1 MTIFFATLALS
12 LGTNPTKQQGLRRTR
27 KLGHLYLRVFSFRK
41 KFPCKAVI
49 PLRYSFR
56 VLLSWRTFDRKMEKN
71 SKELRK
77 IKNSFSNLFAGIFR
91 FLFVMFVVV
100 IVVKVGAVVV
110 LGLLVVDQRRVV
122 AAAELRLDLWG
133 GCRRLPVPCR
143 RCNRTWPRS
152 STDRRVRAA
161 AV

>member
-1 MTIFFATLALS
+1 
-12 LGTNPTKQQGLRRTR
+12 
-27 KLGHLYLRVFSFRK
+27 
-41 KFPCKAVI
+41 
-49 PLRYSFR
+49 
-56 VLLSWRTFDRKMEKN
+56 MEKN
-71 SKELRK
+71 SKESRK
-77 IKNSFSNLFAGIFR
+77 IKNCFSNLFAGIFR

-143 RCNRTWPRS
+143 RCNRT
-152 STDRRVRAA
+152 
-161 AV
+161 